1 MNSAGADQ
9 EVVEEEQP
17 AGGDGA
23 EVNTVRGLGMAIGV
37 GTAERGITNT
47 YRNGWFSG
55 DGVRTM
61 AERRGE
67 DRERE
72 REREEG
78 LINDGGGR
86 RVQLVESWKESQPA

>member
-1 MNSAGADQ
+1 MNSAAADQ
-9 EVVEEEQP
+9 EEEQA

-23 EVNTVRGLGMAIGV
+23 EVNTARGLGMAIGV
-37 GTAERGITNT
+37 GTAAAERGITNT

-72 REREEG
+72 WTRG
-78 LINDGGGR
+78 L
-86 RVQLVESWKESQPA
+86 